1 VISRPTP
8 TRIVLGAGFKAMRSE
23 HGVPRPLGLAG
34 VQAVS
39 LSAEYAQLELA
50 QPDNA
55 RKVGDKVELIVG
67 YSDSTVFLHEE
78 MYGIRDDRVEIVW
91 PTLARGRFR

>member
-1 VISRPTP
+1 M
-8 TRIVLGAGFKAMRSE
+8 LGASFKAMSSE

-34 VQAVS
+34 LQAVR

-55 RKVGDKVELIVG
+55 RRVGDKVELIVG
-67 YSDSTVFLHEE
+67 HSDSAVFLHEE
-78 MYGIRDDRVEIVW
+78 MYGIRDDRS
-91 PTLARGRFR
+91 R

>member
-1 VISRPTP
+1 MS
-8 TRIVLGAGFKAMRSE
+8 SE

-34 VQAVS
+34 VQAVR
-39 LSAEYAQLELA
+39 LSAEHAQLELA

-67 YSDSTVFLHEE
+67 TPTPPSSSTRRCTASATT
-78 MYGIRDDRVEIVW
+78 GSR
-91 PTLARGRFR
+91 